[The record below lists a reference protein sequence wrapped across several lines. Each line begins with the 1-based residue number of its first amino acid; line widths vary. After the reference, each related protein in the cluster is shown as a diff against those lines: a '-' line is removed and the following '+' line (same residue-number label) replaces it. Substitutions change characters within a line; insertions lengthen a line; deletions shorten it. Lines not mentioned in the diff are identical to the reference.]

1 MQINAANVARFFT
14 GGQVASTEKWIKKK
28 KEKAGVSTK
37 ELQEITD
44 NAVPVTTKNK
54 NVEILCIHEDYE
66 KKPKCLSQSV
76 LLNSL
81 LVVVV
86 PNFRNR

>member
-1 MQINAANVARFFT
+1 MSLAFLREAKLRRQKN
-14 GGQVASTEKWIKKK
+14 GLKKK
-28 KEKAGVSTK
+28 KEEKAGVSTK

-66 KKPKCLSQSV
+66 KKPKCLSQ
-76 LLNSL
+76 
-81 LVVVV
+81 
-86 PNFRNR
+86 

>member
-28 KEKAGVSTK
+28 KKKKKAGVSTK

-66 KKPKCLSQSV
+66 KN
-76 LLNSL
+76 LNVYL
-81 LVVVV
+81 
-86 PNFRNR
+86 NQCY

>member
-1 MQINAANVARFFT
+1 MSLAFLREAKLRRQKN
-14 GGQVASTEKWIKKK
+14 GLKKKK

-66 KKPKCLSQSV
+66 KNPKCLSQSV

-86 PNFRNR
+86 LNFRNR

>member
-1 MQINAANVARFFT
+1 MDK
-14 GGQVASTEKWIKKK
+14 EKKK
-28 KEKAGVSTK
+28 KSRSIYKG
-37 ELQEITD
+37 LQAITD

>member
-1 MQINAANVARFFT
+1 MRQMSLAFLREAKLRR
-14 GGQVASTEKWIKKK
+14 QKKRIKKK
-28 KEKAGVSTK
+28 KEEKARVSTK

>member
-14 GGQVASTEKWIKKK
+14 GGQVASTEKWIKEKK
-28 KEKAGVSTK
+28 KAGVSTK

-54 NVEILCIHEDYE
+54 NVEILCIHA
-66 KKPKCLSQSV
+66 
-76 LLNSL
+76 
-81 LVVVV
+81 
-86 PNFRNR
+86 